1 MTMKQAIVVLLAAG
15 LISACGGG
23 GDSPALTPDE
33 VERAQ
38 SDPRVV
44 RVAGIAE
51 RANTLVIPAAYYDF
65 TVSVQGQSEHV
76 RLPMSGSCVGT
87 RCVLSGGG
95 ESVTI
100 HLEDLLIPSDETEF
114 TEEKELTEIELGHR
128 VGMDT
133 AFVAGRSRLSEN
145 LYGESAT
152 ATLSLQ
158 GYAVWGEYGFAA
170 VDTVR
175 GPFSG
180 TIQGVAFTGDV
191 NSTSSYVFGRPTGY
205 NPSGFGSATWR
216 GAAEAVSTRS
226 YQRRGGTATITMADL
241 SVPWVAVDVTIDG
254 YPIGSPAWD
263 RISLYNGRFATGS
276 KGRDRLVGDFYGPA
290 HEEGYGAF
298 DTGAY
303 VGAFGTRRVH

>member
-1 MTMKQAIVVLLAAG
+1 
-15 LISACGGG
+15 
-23 GDSPALTPDE
+23 
-33 VERAQ
+33 
-38 SDPRVV
+38 
-44 RVAGIAE
+44 
-51 RANTLVIPAAYYDF
+51 
-65 TVSVQGQSEHV
+65 
-76 RLPMSGSCVGT
+76 MSGSCVGT

-114 TEEKELTEIELGHR
+114 TEETELTEIELGHR

-180 TIQGVAFTGDV
+180 TIQGGSLHRRREQHQLVRLRTPHRIQPVGLRVGDLE
-191 NSTSSYVFGRPTGY
+191 GRG
-205 NPSGFGSATWR
+205 R
-216 GAAEAVSTRS
+216 GGLHPELPAA
-226 YQRRGGTATITMADL
+226 GGTATITMADL

>member
-23 GDSPALTPDE
+23 GDSPTLTPGE
-33 VERAQ
+33 VERAR

-44 RVAGIAE
+44 RAKGIAE
-51 RANTLVIPAAYYDF
+51 RANTLVIPAAYYDL
-65 TVSVQGQSEHV
+65 TISAQGQSEHV
-76 RLPMSGSCVGT
+76 RLPMSGSCFGT

-95 ESVTI
+95 ESATI
-100 HLEDLLIPSDETEF
+100 LLEDLLTPSGETEI
-114 TEEKELTEIELGHR
+114 TEIELGHR

-133 AFVAGRSRLSEN
+133 AFVAGRSGLSEN
-145 LYGESAT
+145 FYGGSAT
-152 ATLSLQ
+152 ATLSSQ
-158 GYAVWGEYGFAA
+158 SYGVWGEYGLAA
-170 VDTVR
+170 VETVR

-180 TIQGVAFTGDV
+180 TTQGVAFTGDV
-191 NSTSSYVFGRPTGY
+191 NATISYVFGRPTGY

-263 RISLYNGRFATGS
+263 GIPLYNGRFATGS